1 MSSIDDDLSQ
11 VNPLRV
17 LYPFMFTGI
26 IEKMGS
32 ILVTR
37 DESYGKSITVQCKP
51 WESPIQRGE
60 SIALSGCCLTVTE
73 HQRHE
78 NDLSISF
85 DVIPET
91 LNVTT
96 VDSWVEGELVNIE
109 RAVTAGTPLGG
120 HIVQGHIDY
129 VSTITNICNSDG
141 SYVLTGSLTPGM
153 ELRIVDK
160 GCITLNG
167 VSLTISSID
176 ADSFSV
182 SLIPETLQMTNLNR
196 LRVGDAVNVETD
208 VMTRSIASIVEKMLA
223 SKQQV

>member
-1 MSSIDDDLSQ
+1 
-11 VNPLRV
+11 
-17 LYPFMFTGI
+17 MFTGI
-26 IEKMGS
+26 IQGTGCVQSVRRDSVVTIDVQIPSTEGLEIGASVS
-32 ILVTR
+32 IDGV
-37 DESYGKSITVQCKP
+37 
-51 WESPIQRGE
+51 
-60 SIALSGCCLTVTE
+60 CLTATSVSDTVT
-73 HQRHE
+73 
-78 NDLSISF
+78 F